1 MQYFAL
7 RNLEGESMQFSSR
20 FTIAVHILLAVNEFD
35 GQFKTTSFFLGNSVN
50 VNPVII
56 RKTLGQLKDAGLVTV
71 EAGVGGASLAK
82 EPKKITLWD
91 IFCAV
96 EDKKE
101 DLFHFHENPNP
112 ECPVGGNIHAV
123 MDGRLKKFKR
133 NLQKDL
139 DDVTLQDLVKDLRKE
154 LKKGKKLG
162 FAAPAVNVATGG
174 KK

>member
-1 MQYFAL
+1 
-7 RNLEGESMQFSSR
+7 MQFSSR
-20 FTIAVHILLAVNEFD
+20 FTIAVHILLAVNEFE
-35 GQFKTTSFFLGNSVN
+35 GQVKTTSYFLGNSVN

-71 EAGVGGASLAK
+71 EAGIGGASLAK
-82 EPKKITLWD
+82 DPKKISLWD

-123 MDGRLKKFKR
+123 MDGKLKKFKR

-139 DDVTLQDLVKDLRKE
+139 DDVTLQDLIKDLRKE
-154 LKKGKKLG
+154 MRKSKKLG
-162 FAAPAVNVATGG
+162 FAFPAAANKT
-174 KK
+174 

>member
-1 MQYFAL
+1 
-7 RNLEGESMQFSSR
+7 MQFSYR
-20 FTIAVHILLAVNEFD
+20 FTIAVHILLAVSEFE

-71 EAGVGGASLAK
+71 EPGVGGAFLAK

-101 DLFHFHENPNP
+101 DLFHFHDPNP
-112 ECPVGGNIHAV
+112 DCPVGGNIHAV

-133 NLQKDL
+133 TLQKDL
-139 DDVTLQDLVKDLRKE
+139 DDETLQDLIKDLRKE
-154 LKKGKKLG
+154 LKRNRKLG
-162 FAAPAVNVATGG
+162 FVSTPVEEQV
-174 KK
+174 

>member
-1 MQYFAL
+1 
-7 RNLEGESMQFSSR
+7 MQFSSR
-20 FTIAVHILLAVNEFD
+20 FTIAVHILLAVNEFE
-35 GQFKTTSFFLGNSVN
+35 GQFKTTSYFLGNSVN

-91 IFCAV
+91 VFCAV

-101 DLFHFHENPNP
+101 DLFHFHDPNP
-112 ECPVGGNIHAV
+112 DCPVGANIHVV
-123 MDGRLKKFKR
+123 MDGRLRKFKR

-139 DDVTLQDLVKDLRKE
+139 NDVTLQDLVKDLRKE
-154 LKKGKKLG
+154 LKKGRRLW
-162 FAAPAVNVATGG
+162 FAPKPAVTGQATDNQA
-174 KK
+174 

>member
-1 MQYFAL
+1 
-7 RNLEGESMQFSSR
+7 MQFSSR

-35 GQFKTTSFFLGNSVN
+35 GQCKTTSFFLGNSVN

-71 EAGVGGASLAK
+71 EAGVGGAALAK

-101 DLFHFHENPNP
+101 DLFHFHDPNP
-112 ECPVGGNIHAV
+112 DCPVGGNIHAV

-133 NLQKDL
+133 TLQKDL
-139 DDVTLQDLVKDLRKE
+139 DDETLQDLIKDLRKE
-154 LKKGKKLG
+154 LKRNRKLG
-162 FAAPAVNVATGG
+162 FVSTPVEEQV
-174 KK
+174 

>member
-1 MQYFAL
+1 
-7 RNLEGESMQFSSR
+7 MQFSSR

-101 DLFHFHENPNP
+101 ELFHFHDPNMD
-112 ECPVGGNIHAV
+112 CPVGANIHAV
-123 MDGRLKKFKR
+123 MDGRLRKFKR
-133 NLQKDL
+133 NLQRDL

-154 LKKGKKLG
+154 LKKGRRLW
-162 FAAPAVNVATGG
+162 FTSSPAIAEDA
-174 KK
+174 KPASK

>member
-1 MQYFAL
+1 MQY
-7 RNLEGESMQFSSR
+7 SSR
-20 FTIAVHILLAVNEFD
+20 FTIAVHILLAVNEFE
-35 GQFKTTSFFLGNSVN
+35 GQFRTTSNFLGDSVN

-56 RKTLGQLKDAGLVTV
+56 RKILGQLKDAGLVTV

-82 EPKKITLWD
+82 DPKKITLFD

-112 ECPVGGNIHAV
+112 ECPVGANIHAV
-123 MDGRLKKFKR
+123 MDGRLRKFKR

-139 DDVTLQDLVKDLRKE
+139 DGVTLQDLVKDLRKE
-154 LKKGKKLG
+154 MRKSKKFG
-162 FAAPAVNVATGG
+162 FAIQADKSVSVTE
-174 KK
+174 